1 MTVIYRQIILF
12 SAVLQIHKAAIENL
26 QRSFNLIQ
34 DTLSDLRL
42 ALNSEKSS
50 FMFFS
55 KARNVAFIK
64 HHILSV
70 DDSLTERVTDK

>member
-26 QRSFNLIQ
+26 QLSFNLKQ

-42 ALNSEKSS
+42 VLNSEKKLIYVLFKS
-50 FMFFS
+50 
-55 KARNVAFIK
+55 
-64 HHILSV
+64 
-70 DDSLTERVTDK
+70 